1 MGNNRGGDLY
11 TNDGGN
17 YNNDTNTTSVKRS
30 TYANKRIK
38 NN

>member
-17 YNNDTNTTSVKRS
+17 YNNDTNTISAKRI
-30 TYANKRIK
+30 TYANKGNK